1 MRPRVFTLRISLSLI
16 ICTSLLV
23 VPGGL
28 LRLSN
33 AAQGHTEERKGR
45 PKPGKP
51 EGEWPNLEEV
61 KHAGFEREAPPP
73 IPSTIRSRRNGG
85 RPWDGR
91 RVGDPEAPGSTYL
104 TEPSAVAPGQSP
116 ALTPQGSTLAAP
128 TLGREWL
135 RHRPCLT
142 ISL

>member
-1 MRPRVFTLRISLSLI
+1 MRPRSFTFRSCLSLI

-23 VPGGL
+23 IPDGL

-33 AAQGHTEERKGR
+33 AAQGHSEDRKGR

-73 IPSTIRSRRNGG
+73 IPSTIRSKRNGG
-85 RPWDGR
+85 KPWDGR
-91 RVGDPEAPGSTYL
+91 RVGDTDP
-104 TEPSAVAPGQSP
+104 
-116 ALTPQGSTLAAP
+116 
-128 TLGREWL
+128 LGNMGRQN
-135 RHRPCLT
+135 RAR
-142 ISL
+142 